1 MMWAAR
7 PAALWGGVAVLM
19 VLPFAAAIADQPFY
33 LTLVTRML
41 IFAIAALSLDLILGY
56 GAMVSFGHAAFL
68 GVGAYAV
75 GILAHHGIDDGWI
88 QWPVAILASALVAA
102 VIGLVSLRTSGVYF
116 IMITLAFGQMLY
128 FLFISLKTYGGD
140 DGLTINARSRFE
152 GLIDL
157 SNNVALYYLVL
168 ALLLGFL
175 LFCRR
180 LVASRFGMVIRG
192 AKSNDRRMR
201 ALGFPTVRYRLAAF
215 VIAGTMCGV
224 AGVLLANLTNFASP
238 AYMHWTR
245 SGELMVMVILGGMGS
260 LIGPIFGAFALLALE
275 EVLSSNT
282 QHWQLILGPILVL
295 LVLFAKRGIYGLLG
309 PARAPAGVPHG

>member
-1 MMWAAR
+1 MRRALR
-7 PAALWGGVAVLM
+7 PLALWGGLALLVA
-19 VLPFAAAIADQPFY
+19 LPLAAALADEPFY

-56 GAMVSFGHAAFL
+56 GAMVSFGHAAYL
-68 GVGAYAV
+68 GIGAYAV
-75 GILAHHGIDDGWI
+75 GILAYHGIEDAWI
-88 QWPVAILASALVAA
+88 QWPAAILAASLAAGLV
-102 VIGLVSLRTSGVYF
+102 GLVSLRTSGVYF
-116 IMITLAFGQMLY
+116 IMITLAFAQMLY

-140 DGLTINARSRFE
+140 DGLTINARSRLP
-152 GLIDL
+152 GPLDL
-157 SNNVALYYLVL
+157 SSNVALYYLVL
-168 ALLLGFL
+168 AVLIVFLLL
-175 LFCRR
+175 CRR

-192 AKSNDRRMR
+192 SRSNDRRMR

-275 EVLSSNT
+275 EALSSYT
-282 QHWQLILGPILVL
+282 QHWQVILGPILIL
-295 LVLFAKRGIYGLLG
+295 IVLFAKRGIYGLLG
-309 PARAPAGVPHG
+309 PAAPAGAPHG